1 VNGIRLRIP
10 GHVVYRELVR
20 ETAIF
25 NLRTGA
31 YHSLPRAAGVVLALI
46 ERHGSVD
53 DAAEELAHKSGR
65 PLELAVSCL
74 TGHCTELGRAGLLE
88 LDDRPPGTPPP
99 RQGSRAA

>member
-1 VNGIRLRIP
+1 MNGVRLRVP

-31 YHSLPRAAGVVLALI
+31 YHSLPRTAGVVLSLI
-46 ERHGSVD
+46 DRHGTVD
-53 DAAEELAHKSGR
+53 AAAEELAHKTGQ
-65 PLELAVSCL
+65 PVEMAVSCL

-88 LDDRPPGTPPP
+88 LDDA
-99 RQGSRAA
+99 SRLAG

>member
-1 VNGIRLRIP
+1 VNGLRLRVP
-10 GHVVYRELVR
+10 GHVVYRDLVR

-31 YHSLPRAAGVVLALI
+31 YHCLPRAAGVVLSLI

-53 DAAEELAHKSGR
+53 AAAEELAHKTGR

-74 TGHCTELGRAGLLE
+74 TGHCTALGRAGLLE
-88 LDDRPPGTPPP
+88 LDDGPPGKPRS